1 MMTTMTLSDAV
12 KGWKEVKKIGGY
24 CPCCDRWGKIYQI
37 KISETMARSLL
48 WMVKNHG
55 TNWIDMPSKA
65 PRWVTR
71 SNSFG
76 KLQYWGLV
84 SAMPIEN
91 HIDDGQ
97 EVKSSGYWMVT
108 QSGLQFAKGM
118 TRVPQYM
125 YVYNNMV
132 EGTSDKDI
140 VLSDC
145 IGKKF
150 NYAEL
155 MQATWGD
162 EWN

>member
-12 KGWKEVKKIGGY
+12 KSWGETKKLGGY
-24 CPCCDRWGKIYQI
+24 CPCCDRWGKIYRV

-48 WMVKNHG
+48 WMAKNHG
-55 TNWIDMPSKA
+55 TDWVDMPAKA
-65 PRWVTR
+65 PRWITR

-76 KLQYWGLV
+76 KLRYWGLL
-84 SAMPIEN
+84 APMPIDS
-91 HIDDGQ
+91 HIEDGQ
-97 EVKSSGYWMVT
+97 ELKSSGYWMVT

-118 TRVPQYM
+118 ARVPQYV
-125 YVYNNMV
+125 YVYDNTI

-162 EWN
+162 DD